1 MFAAECCLPHGE
13 QPEHDLAEQEVNN
26 IRLECFYAHPVTDRA
41 IILSGMA
48 KTAAARQC
56 WIRQACPSITEVLAK
71 YPRFEDVPFELV
83 STRVPNIMA
92 VRGYA
97 YVASMFTAAV
107 FYYLYVD
114 RFRVFVCFFLS
125 FFVCLCAVYGWFL
138 VVC

>member
-1 MFAAECCLPHGE
+1 M
-13 QPEHDLAEQEVNN
+13 LAE
-26 IRLECFYAHPVTDRA
+26 
-41 IILSGMA
+41 
-48 KTAAARQC
+48 
-56 WIRQACPSITEVLAK
+56 

-83 STRVPNIMA
+83 STCVPNIMA
-92 VRGYA
+92 VHGYA

-114 RFRVFVCFFLS
+114 RFRVFVCLFLS